1 MKYDSGIWSICMD
14 LGSIRYEAKHKT
26 KTMKKIMR
34 LIAAIVVGV
43 AAIGTGG
50 CTHNGPADAPEIGC
64 DSVTIRVCTIDKKT
78 RKAILHPRFSVEYID
93 SEGNSRIYDKAS
105 GVAIDEPYNSRYWIY
120 EDETGEYGEWKIGL
134 PKNGD
139 YDLIVNV
146 ACMSLYTDKFGHLG
160 EMPNYRWKG
169 GNAKVNTRDLRGKT
183 EYTFPD
189 VVLEPTT
196 KEELESEGMKG
207 VIKFFKE
214 QLDLW

>member
-1 MKYDSGIWSICMD
+1 MLTILNCIF
-14 LGSIRYEAKHKT
+14 EAKHKT

-64 DSVTIRVCTIDKKT
+64 DSVTIRVCTIDKET

-93 SEGNSRIYDKAS
+93 SEGNSRRYDLAS
-105 GVAIDEPYNSRYWIY
+105 SIAINDERSRYWIY

-139 YDLIVNV
+139 YDLYVYVGCASI
-146 ACMSLYTDKFGHLG
+146 YTDKFGHLIDV
-160 EMPNYRWKG
+160 PNYRWKS
-169 GNAKVNTRDLRGKT
+169 NWTKRVNTRDLRGKK

-189 VVLEPTT
+189 VVLEPAS
-196 KEELESEGMKG
+196 KEELEELSG
-207 VIKFFKE
+207 VVEYIRE
-214 QLDLW
+214 QLNRLEGG